1 MTTGNGSD
9 RAAMEYS
16 LRYNPPMDRVIS
28 ERNLKEAKQIL
39 DQLGVVFLLQSGSC
53 LGAVRDN
60 AFIPWDD
67 DTDTAS
73 VIGLNGLTEEKI
85 DTALALF
92 RSNGYYCKMN
102 YSILDRPPYSISYS
116 MIKDY
121 ARLDWNCML
130 VVDGVIRS
138 YPGVQVPAT
147 LFTHPREIEFL
158 GEKFFVPNPPEE
170 YLRLKYGSKWMVPRR
185 AGEYE
190 KDVVEQIPSAKLV
203 GKTCRLR
210 VLDHEGEP
218 VSKAEVVLAG
228 GGSSTTDGYGYA
240 EIILPVIVGLN
251 YYALI
256 IRYLGHEQVLY
267 EEEMEPYKTYVY
279 RPDSY
284 SNKAST
290 ALGAFGTLGNVLL
303 LE

>member
-1 MTTGNGSD
+1 MSSINGAD
-9 RAAMEYS
+9 EAALERSYS
-16 LRYNPPMDRVIS
+16 VAPPLDVDTAKELLR
-28 ERNLKEAKQIL
+28 EAKQIL

-92 RSNGYYCKMN
+92 RSNGYYYKMN
-102 YSILDRPPYSISYS
+102 YSTLDRPPYSLSYS
-116 MIKDY
+116 VIKDY

-203 GKTCRLR
+203 GK
-210 VLDHEGEP
+210 
-218 VSKAEVVLAG
+218 S
-228 GGSSTTDGYGYA
+228 
-240 EIILPVIVGLN
+240 
-251 YYALI
+251 
-256 IRYLGHEQVLY
+256 
-267 EEEMEPYKTYVY
+267 
-279 RPDSY
+279 
-284 SNKAST
+284 
-290 ALGAFGTLGNVLL
+290 
-303 LE
+303 

>member
-1 MTTGNGSD
+1 MTTGNRSD
-9 RAAMEYS
+9 RSAMEYS

-28 ERNLKEAKQIL
+28 ERNLKEEKQIL

-116 MIKDY
+116 VIKDY

-218 VSKAEVVLAG
+218 VPSAEVVLVG
-228 GGSSTTDGYGYA
+228 GGSSKTDEYGYA

-267 EEEMEPYKTYVY
+267 EEEMEPDKTYVY
-279 RPDSY
+279 RADSY